1 MNNAST
7 QSPLTESIAELRT
20 LMVEKDQLHSISSA
34 AYNVKVVSP
43 EGSGVTIYT
52 YELNGHLV
60 GLAFAGK
67 QSKPLWHF
75 NYPNEAAREKKVSA
89 TIAAFAASAEAKKAT
104 AQARKDFKHDFKVG
118 DIFVA
123 SWGYDQTNV
132 NYFQAVE
139 IKGKSVVVR
148 EIASKSVNDHQVTA
162 VKDSFVGDPL
172 VRRAGQSGIKI
183 NSTYNAYKWDGKPS
197 YETPFGQGH

>member
-1 MNNAST
+1 MNNIAT
-7 QSPLTESIAELRT
+7 QSPLRESVSQLRA
-20 LMVEKDQLHSISSA
+20 LMVEKDQTQWLPKSA
-34 AYNVKVVSP
+34 INVQVVTS
-43 EGSGVTIYT
+43 EGGGVTIYK
-52 YELNGHLV
+52 YELAG
-60 GLAFAGK
+60 GFYALAFVGK
-67 QSKPLWHF
+67 QGKPHWHLKF
-75 NYPNEAAREKKVSA
+75 GSEEAREKRA
-89 TIAAFAASAEAKKAT
+89 NAAIAGAAAHAAEKASR
-104 AQARKDFKHDFKVG
+104 AQERKSFKHDFKVG